1 MATNYEN
8 EMAALK
14 SDLSSLKNDFATL
27 TRSVTDD
34 ARKNAKAFKDKA
46 SKKGHETREKAET
59 TVSENPLTSLAIAAG
74 ISLVLGALMSKK

>member
-1 MATNYEN
+1 MATNYDN

-14 SDLSSLKNDFATL
+14 TDLSSLKDDIAKL

-34 ARKNAKAFKDKA
+34 ARKNAKAFKEKA
-46 SKKGHETREKAET
+46 TKKGSETRVKAET

-74 ISLVLGALMSKK
+74 ISLVLGALMSKR